1 MLIHYEQRFIKGL
14 HDAKHLV
21 GKIFLEGGCDTSQ
34 IMLCEYLLTLLFRGP
49 ALSRG
54 V

>member
-21 GKIFLEGGCDTSQ
+21 GKIFKQCLSKFTVIGTVD
-34 IMLCEYLLTLLFRGP
+34 LTEAP
-49 ALSRG
+49 
-54 V
+54 